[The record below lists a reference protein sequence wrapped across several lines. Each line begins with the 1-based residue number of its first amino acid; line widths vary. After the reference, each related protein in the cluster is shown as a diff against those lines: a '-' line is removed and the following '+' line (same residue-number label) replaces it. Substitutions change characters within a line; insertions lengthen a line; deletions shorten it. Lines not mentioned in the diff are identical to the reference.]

1 MDYQLFKTADGS
13 PTLYLPQWDE
23 YYHSKHGA
31 WQESKYVFIEQGLAH
46 WQSNNVEKKQCAI
59 FEMGF
64 GTGLNA
70 LLTSLFAKKHE
81 LLVTYDTVEA
91 FPLPKG
97 TIAFELSEKENKL
110 FETMHQTAWGQR
122 QQLTSHFSLMK
133 HHIKFENFKPSLN
146 IDLIY
151 YDAFGFRVQPEM
163 WTPEILEPIINCL
176 QPGGIF
182 VTYAALGNLKRS
194 LQAFG
199 LRVER
204 LPGAPGKRHMIR
216 AERI

>member
-31 WQESKYVFIEQGLAH
+31 WQESNYVFIEKGLAH
-46 WQSNNVEKKQCAI
+46 WQKKNSKKKLCTI

-70 LLTSLFAKKHE
+70 LLTSLYAEKNKLFVSYA
-81 LLVTYDTVEA
+81 TVEA

-97 TIAFELSEKENKL
+97 TIVFELNDDENKL
-110 FETMHQTAWGQR
+110 FETMHQTDWGLS
-122 QQLTSHFSLMK
+122 QQITTHFSLTK
-133 HHIKFENFKPSLN
+133 HHIKFEDFNPSFSL
-146 IDLIY
+146 DLIY
-151 YDAFGFRVQPEM
+151 YDAFGSRVQPEM
-163 WTPEILEPIINCL
+163 WTPEILKPIINCL
-176 QPGGIF
+176 QPGGVF
-182 VTYAALGNLKRS
+182 VTYAALGHLKRTLES
-194 LQAFG
+194 FG
-199 LRVER
+199 LRVEK

-216 AERI
+216 AERV